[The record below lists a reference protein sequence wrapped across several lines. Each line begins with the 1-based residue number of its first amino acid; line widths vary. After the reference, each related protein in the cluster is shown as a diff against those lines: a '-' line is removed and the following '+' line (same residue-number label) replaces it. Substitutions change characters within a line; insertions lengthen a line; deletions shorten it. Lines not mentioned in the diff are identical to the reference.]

1 MSNSNDTAAKLT
13 LKIAGAY
20 QEVRDAWTKRVDSY
34 FDQLESLVA
43 GEWFESSDLTGIII
57 EAKSAAREALIGLG
71 NDLSAELVHATGGV
85 VSRFEAE
92 RFSLI
97 EELADLRNTLSRVL
111 ESDEEGIR
119 QENESLRYAI
129 RTVPEYKLL
138 NVIRKL
144 NRASYTEI
152 AKASGLKKGK
162 VTNYVKLLMAR
173 GHVQVN
179 KKTRPHSVV
188 FLSAPWKNN
197 PIDQPGDTSIS
208 TPKRETMLT
217 W

>member
-1 MSNSNDTAAKLT
+1 M
-13 LKIAGAY
+13 
-20 QEVRDAWTKRVDSY
+20 
-34 FDQLESLVA
+34 
-43 GEWFESSDLTGIII
+43 
-57 EAKSAAREALIGLG
+57 G
-71 NDLSAELVHATGGV
+71 NDLSAELVHSTGGV

-97 EELADLRNTLSRVL
+97 EELTDVRNTLSCVL

-129 RTVPEYKLL
+129 RTIPEFEVLDVL
-138 NVIRKL
+138 RKL
-144 NRASYTEI
+144 NRASYSEI

-162 VTNYVKLLMAR
+162 VTSYVKALMAR
-173 GHVQVN
+173 GHVQVD
-179 KKTRPHSVV
+179 KKSRPHVVV

-197 PIDQPGDTSIS
+197 PIDQPRDTPIT
-208 TPKRETMLT
+208 TPKHETTFT

>member
-13 LKIAGAY
+13 LKIAGVY
-20 QEVRDAWTKRVDSY
+20 QEVRDAWTKRLDVY

-43 GEWFESSDLTGIII
+43 GEWFESSELSGIIR
-57 EAKSAAREALIGLG
+57 EAKSASREALIGLG

-97 EELADLRNTLSRVL
+97 EELADLRNTLGRVL

-129 RTVPEYKLL
+129 KTVPEFELL
-138 NVIRKL
+138 NIIRKMSK
-144 NRASYTEI
+144 ASYTEI

-162 VTNYVKLLMAR
+162 VTLYVKALMAR
-173 GHVQVN
+173 GHVQIN

-197 PIDQPGDTSIS
+197 PIDQTGDTSLS
-208 TPKRETMLT
+208 TPMSETSLT